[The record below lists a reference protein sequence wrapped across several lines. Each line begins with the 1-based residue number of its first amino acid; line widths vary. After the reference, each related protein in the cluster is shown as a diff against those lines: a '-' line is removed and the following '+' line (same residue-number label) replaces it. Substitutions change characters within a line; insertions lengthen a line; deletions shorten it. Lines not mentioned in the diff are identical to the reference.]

1 MGKPNVRETDFEHLI
16 PDNHNFNAGT
26 EYGEHLMDN
35 SVRRFGCG
43 RSILIDR
50 NNRIIAGNKTFQKA
64 GELGF
69 DRVLVVPTDGKT
81 LVAVQRTDVDL
92 DTQFGRELA
101 LADNATSAA
110 NLDWDYNE
118 IAKIAAEFN
127 FSPDDW
133 GVDIPDSMDGDDGDE
148 DETKE
153 DSAMRLIIQH
163 KDAAKLSLLAQELET
178 RGFTVEVK
186 E

>member
-1 MGKPNVRETDFEHLI
+1 MAKPNVRETDIQHLI
-16 PDNHNFNAGT
+16 PDNHNFNTGT

-69 DRVLVVPTDGKT
+69 DKVLVVPTDGKT

-110 NLDWDYNE
+110 NLDWDYQE
-118 IAKIAAEFN
+118 IAAMASEFD
-127 FSPDDW
+127 FHPDDW
-133 GVDIPDSMDGDDGDE
+133 GVEIPDDVGGDDE
-148 DETKE
+148 DEEEKE
-153 DSAMRLIIQH
+153 EQAARLIIQH
-163 KDAAKLSLLAQELET
+163 KDACKLSLLAKELET
-178 RGFTVEVK
+178 RGFVVEFK